1 MLHVTLPS
9 MLYPDG
15 EVTRMLS
22 RVTSEATYKVYYE
35 KVLRIPADCHL
46 ELIRVIAAP
55 RLRTIKVYGIN
66 NVLKRLLVSNIKMRK
81 IPTTIRYLQQLQDL
95 SLENG
100 VLDSFSLKPLKG
112 IRSLTFVNLRSNKL
126 RRLQVCK
133 DPNLIISIERLELA
147 ENLLEYIDMEFFTPF
162 KWLKELRLEL
172 NQLKQITANK
182 PVMLSVLH
190 ILLLGF
196 NNLTQLNF
204 SNWITPALDSFS
216 LRQNGLTQLPIGIDR
231 FANLS
236 RLYLDFNQLTTL
248 DLQQLKSFHKITIL
262 EVHNNQLHTVLPD
275 CQSHESTSCQRI
287 SLPALDDLDLQNNF
301 LTSIDFSLWDMP
313 ALHAIDLSRNP
324 LKRLI
329 NLSNKFPKLNYLNI
343 LRTDI
348 RCLSINGS
356 NISEN
361 DLLDVLNTAGNPSTT
376 CPTNS
381 SFPHPFLQ
389 GIVCCNQ

>member
-1 MLHVTLPS
+1 

-35 KVLRIPADCHL
+35 KALRIPADCHL
-46 ELIRVIAAP
+46 ELILVFAAP
-55 RLRTIKVYGIN
+55 RLQTIKVYGIN

-182 PVMLSVLH
+182 P
-190 ILLLGF
+190 
-196 NNLTQLNF
+196 
-204 SNWITPALDSFS
+204 
-216 LRQNGLTQLPIGIDR
+216 
-231 FANLS
+231 
-236 RLYLDFNQLTTL
+236 
-248 DLQQLKSFHKITIL
+248 
-262 EVHNNQLHTVLPD
+262 
-275 CQSHESTSCQRI
+275 
-287 SLPALDDLDLQNNF
+287 NNF

-389 GIVCCNQ
+389 GIIIDMWFFTPFKRFRDLDLSNNIFKKIIANKSVALLLLPFNLKFFN